1 MLLRAFDRPSRAS
14 PLKALACVVGLLKT
28 FRMLSLGRLG
38 FQGFFQRAL
47 TVVRAPGVSCT
58 GASVP
63 GVLRASGL
71 YASGLEVFK
80 HCVRAF
86 GLRAF

>member
-1 MLLRAFDRPSRAS
+1 MRCRTFEDLSNVISGQSGLSR
-14 PLKALACVVGLLKT
+14 LC
-28 FRMLSLGRLG
+28 
-38 FQGFFQRAL
+38 QRAL